1 LIRQRRT
8 PRPFFPTTLFLLAMP
23 LAALAQTTGSPA
35 GSASQPASLLPSRAA
50 TGAVFSEI
58 QLRDLPGSGNLWTL
72 VETADEI
79 TVVDRIENG
88 GLYLGEPKLMGN
100 LGSSWTQTGFTIDGI
115 DVTNP
120 GRTGIPLAY
129 LDDQSLKSVRVI
141 TSLPPVDL
149 AGGGPTVAVV
159 PRAPLGEWKGQLQAA
174 FLPNAWQA
182 AGGKAGAPPIAK
194 YDKARDAGL
203 LLSGP
208 VSSGTGVFLLGRRA
222 TSSRFERADPARLDS
237 RLTSLFLHSLTSSG
251 DGGQFRLVA
260 GMDASSRPYAGR
272 ARFPDRG
279 VASRDRYYHGHAI
292 WERLVGQGTAWS
304 FAAGYA
310 RSRTG
315 VPDAATTPVVGV
327 VERLSDGPVM
337 ETVLPGPVSDQRF
350 DAVLRVRPDMQH
362 VMGGTQTLDIGAS
375 AARTASSGDSLP
387 RALIGELT
395 DGIPSRAWDVSWGGA
410 STVRRGTELAAW
422 VNDRIGFGS
431 RVSLEAGV
439 RFQSAKASARDNPVP
454 VSWRNVLPRGMLRVN
469 LTPSL
474 TFHTGLGYYQHR
486 LPLDYL
492 AYGDTSAPTALVRR
506 WVDANNDHLLQASEM
521 QTLIAK
527 SGPGIGT
534 IDPALKAPTTREWA
548 VGLEARLS
556 KQWRWRLTAIQR
568 HQRDF
573 VAPVNVGV
581 TVADYTLRLIPD
593 RGNDFFNP
601 EDDRPLKVYDRNP
614 ASFGKD
620 RLFLT
625 NPPDDNGYQ
634 AGIDLA
640 FERLFDGRWFML
652 FAASAQRSDG
662 YAANTGF
669 HANENDTGVLGE
681 LFEDPNASS
690 YARARLFFER
700 GYIIKWSGGVV
711 APGNLH
717 VGIIARYQDG
727 QHFARMVIV
736 PDLNQGPTAIQAYT
750 RGHSRFTF
758 SFTLDARVEKR
769 FDLGR
774 GGFAVVGE
782 AFNLLN
788 NNIEVEEDP
797 VVTRSFRATTAVQPP
812 RAIRIG
818 FRLDF

>member
-1 LIRQRRT
+1 LTRERRT
-8 PRPFFPTTLFLLAMP
+8 PRLLRLTALFLLSMP
-23 LAALAQTTGSPA
+23 AAAFSQGAPTAASPA
-35 GSASQPASLLPSRAA
+35 PDLLPSRAA
-50 TGAVFSEI
+50 TGAVFTDI
-58 QLRDLPGSGNLWTL
+58 QLRDLPGSGTLWTL
-72 VETADEI
+72 VETVDEMTI
-79 TVVDRIENG
+79 VDRIENG

-100 LGSSWTQTGFTIDGI
+100 LGSSWTQTGFTIDGV
-115 DVTNP
+115 DATNP

-129 LDDQSLKSVRVI
+129 LDARSLSAVRVV

-159 PRAPLGEWKGQLQAA
+159 PRTPLGEWKGQLEAA
-174 FLPNAWQA
+174 FLPTAWQA
-182 AGGKAGAPPIAK
+182 VGGKGAAPPIAK
-194 YDKARDAGL
+194 FDRASDGGL

-208 VSSGTGVFLLGRRA
+208 VSAGTSVFLLGHRA
-222 TSSRFERADPARLDS
+222 ASSRFERGDPTRLDS
-237 RLTSLFLHSLTSSG
+237 RLTSLFLHALSSSG
-251 DGGQFRLVA
+251 DGGRFRLVA
-260 GMDASSRPYAGR
+260 GVDAASRPFAGR

-292 WERLVGQGTAWS
+292 WERAAERGTAWS
-304 FAAGYA
+304 LAAGFA

-315 VPDAATTPVVGV
+315 VPDAPATPVVGV
-327 VERLSDGPVM
+327 IERLLDGPVM
-337 ETVLPGPVSDQRF
+337 ETVLPGPTRDQRF
-350 DAVLRVRPDMQH
+350 DAVFRLRPDLQH
-362 VMGGTQTLDIGAS
+362 VLGGTQTLDIGAS
-375 AARTASSGDSLP
+375 AARTTSMGDSLP

-395 DGIPSRAWDVSWGGA
+395 DGLPSRAWDVSWGGE
-410 STVRRGTELAAW
+410 TTLRRGTELAAW
-422 VNDRIGFGS
+422 VNDRIGLGS
-431 RVSLEAGV
+431 RVSFEAGV
-439 RFQSAKASARDNPVP
+439 RFQSARATARDNPVP
-454 VSWRNVLPRGMLRVN
+454 VSWRNVLPRGMLRIN
-469 LTPSL
+469 LTRSL
-474 TFHTGLGYYQHR
+474 TLHTGLGLYQHR

-506 WVDANNDHLLQASEM
+506 WVDANGDRLLQASEM
-521 QTLIAK
+521 QTLIAR
-527 SGPGIGT
+527 SGPGIGSL
-534 IDPALKAPTTREWA
+534 DPALKAPTTREWA

-556 KQWRWRLTAIQR
+556 KQWRWRLTALQR

-573 VAPVNVGV
+573 VAPVNIGV
-581 TVADYTLRLIPD
+581 TAADYTLRLIPD

-601 EDDRPLKVYDRNP
+601 EDDRLLKVYDRNP

-620 RLFLT
+620 RLLLT

-681 LFEDPNASS
+681 LFENPNASS

-711 APGNLH
+711 APGGLH
-717 VGIIARYQDG
+717 VAAIARYQDG
-727 QHFARMVIV
+727 QHFARMAIV

-774 GGFAVVGE
+774 GGLAVVGE

-812 RAIRIG
+812 RAVRLG
-818 FRLDF
+818 FRIDF